1 MKHKL
6 AFIGGGSLRT
16 LGVIRD
22 WALQGEIAQESEVY
36 VMDLD
41 GRRAAVISA
50 LARQMPEMKGAAI
63 TVTDTSDLAEALDG
77 ADFVYNV
84 IRVGG
89 VEAMERDKRIG
100 LKYDYHGHDDFG
112 PSAAMLILRTVPV
125 LLNIT
130 GEMEKRCPDAWLL
143 NFTNPVASL
152 VRAVKDYSNIRSIG
166 LCGGDRNQ
174 LYDIP
179 TTLGW
184 ECVPCMDLSF
194 RGVGIDHFSWSTE
207 LTLNGK
213 DFYPDL
219 FDAVAKLDREALSY
233 YCRMSVEA
241 LELYGQ
247 WLSSTAH
254 CFHWTHHDE
263 LTANLRDHFERVSQ
277 GESRSRAEGQ
287 RKAMEAAAGY
297 VDKDLGESFW
307 DQEHLK
313 SVPSAPG
320 FSAVGV
326 QVMASMLADRG
337 EEMMVNIH
345 APGSVDNLQ
354 DEGIVLISAR
364 IHRDG
369 LRPLHFAGVP
379 DAIAP
384 LTRLLLDQQGALTR
398 VAVEGGRLDLER
410 AMFMDPVMRDVRK
423 VRAMLDELLEVN
435 RKWIRPE
442 MLS

>member
-1 MKHKL
+1 MKHKI

-22 WALQGEIAQESEVY
+22 WALQGEIAQESEVC

-41 GRRAAVISA
+41 GPRAAVISA
-50 LARQMPEMKGAAI
+50 LARKMPEMKGAAV

-100 LKYDYHGHDDFG
+100 LKYGYHGHDDFG
-112 PSAAMLILRTVPV
+112 PSAAMIVLRTVPV
-125 LLNIT
+125 LLNIA
-130 GEMEKRCPDAWLL
+130 GEMAKRCPNAWLL
-143 NFTNPVASL
+143 NFTNPEAYL
-152 VRAVKDYSNIRSIG
+152 VRAVQDYSKVKAIG

-179 TTLGW
+179 HTLGW
-184 ECVPCMDLSF
+184 DCVPCMDLSY
-194 RGVGIDHFSWSTE
+194 RGVGFDHFSWSTE

-219 FDAVAKLDREALSY
+219 FDAVGKLDRETLPY
-233 YCRMSVEA
+233 HCRMSVEV
-241 LELYGQ
+241 LELYGR
-247 WLSSTAH
+247 WLSSSAH

-263 LTANLRDHFERVSQ
+263 LTAMLRDSFEKVDRGDGS
-277 GESRSRAEGQ
+277 SRAENQ

-297 VDKDLGESFW
+297 VGKDLGDRFW
-307 DQEHLK
+307 DQEELK
-313 SVPSAPG
+313 SLPSAPG
-320 FSAVGV
+320 FPALGV

-337 EEMMVNIH
+337 EELMVNIH

-354 DEGIVLISAR
+354 DEAIVLISAR
-364 IHRDG
+364 LHRDG
-369 LRPLHFAGVP
+369 PRPLHFSGVP
-379 DAIAP
+379 AGIGP
-384 LTRLLLDQQGALTR
+384 FTRLLLDHQGELVR
-398 VAVEGGRLDLER
+398 VAVEGGRRDLER

-423 VRAMLDELLEVN
+423 VRAMLDELLAAN
-435 RKWIRPE
+435 GKWIRPE
-442 MLS
+442 LLG